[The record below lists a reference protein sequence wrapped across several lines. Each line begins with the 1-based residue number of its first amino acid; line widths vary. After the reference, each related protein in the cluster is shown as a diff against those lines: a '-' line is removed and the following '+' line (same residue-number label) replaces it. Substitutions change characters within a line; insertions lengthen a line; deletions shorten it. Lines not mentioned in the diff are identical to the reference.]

1 MYEISLV
8 PDVKGEMIKQQKL
21 RNLVFMICVIVA
33 GACVGVILILVS
45 IMGGQTIKLAAQDTE
60 IECRSSG
67 KTSNSSSCDSK
78 FGTAVMNFKNVNELL
93 TLQEQMR
100 NMNLLNSQRN
110 KMSRIFSFLDIILLK
125 GEYEILATDVNFNIE
140 DGDMNFSAV
149 ARWSTMEIPTVAV
162 NAFKENAQAS
172 YYDTGSYMM
181 PDGSGGYTEIPSF
194 CITEET
200 LSDGTVLG
208 KYHRYAAGC
217 EESMLKDIKLA
228 EKAKSVQEEVKTTSG
243 DENTSTENDENNENG
258 ETKKKDEEEFKDEE
272 EITILRSY
280 KSSDEKEACKQGNN
294 IRGKKTDNC
303 TKGYYFESRC
313 IVYGDD
319 GKIDRTQ
326 TIANCPIITDTITAS
341 SPTSARDQDGNWA
354 SSFDAIIPV
363 NTDIFIASN
372 HHVIIYGPTRQ
383 NVTDSYVQVRDM
395 FTERISE

>member
-8 PDVKGEMIKQQKL
+8 PDVKGEMIRQQKL

-67 KTSNSSSCDSK
+67 KTSNNSSCDSK

-125 GEYEILATDVNFNIE
+125 GEYEILATDLNFNIE
-140 DGDMNFSAV
+140 DGDMNFSAI
-149 ARWSTMEIPTVAV
+149 ARWSTMDIPTVAV
-162 NAFKENAQAS
+162 NAFKENASAS

-181 PDGSGGYTEIPSF
+181 EDGSGGYTEIPSY
-194 CITEET
+194 CITEDT
-200 LSDGTVLG
+200 LEDGTVLG

-228 EKAKSVQEEVKTTSG
+228 EKAKTVEDESTTTAN
-243 DENTSTENDENNENG
+243 DENTSSTEESEDG
-258 ETKKKDEEEFKDEE
+258 DKKKVDEEFKEE
-272 EITILRSY
+272 EVITILRSY
-280 KSSDEKEACKQGNN
+280 KSSEEKEACKQGNN
-294 IRGKKTDNC
+294 VRGKKTDNC

-313 IVYGDD
+313 IVYGED
-319 GKIDRTQ
+319 GKINRAD
-326 TIANCPIITDTITAS
+326 TINNCPIITDVITAS

-354 SSFDAIIPV
+354 SSFDAVIPV
-363 NTDIFIASN
+363 NTDIFVASN